1 MRSQPIERW
10 SRILHTIMATEPRA
24 ISAIDF
30 VLPDT
35 TNIGNKPNGGRRNTV
50 AAAKR
55 EAIKVKNRKAH
66 KRACR

>member
-1 MRSQPIERW
+1 MKSQPISSWTRMVP
-10 SRILHTIMATEPRA
+10 STTMDPDRT

-30 VLPDT
+30 VLPDA
-35 TNIGNKPNGGRRNTV
+35 TNTGAKPNGGRRNTV

-66 KRACR
+66 KRACK